1 MVQHVIQW
9 ALQGARDAASGCER
23 PDDDRA
29 DDSDPLKAPMPS
41 DDLSEERQKQILEAA
56 IAEFAQHGFHE
67 TRMED
72 IARASGLSKGAVYIY
87 FKSKDAIIGALL
99 RTLFAWEL
107 RGARNIVDGEGTA
120 TARLQALTHMFADE
134 LDRMVVAMPILMEF
148 YAVAFRQ
155 STVREHLGQ
164 MYEEFRAP
172 LATLVQQGIE
182 CGEFRAVDADDV
194 ALTWIALTEG
204 LTLLWVVNPRGIA
217 WRERADAAVHLLLNG
232 LRVPST

>member
-1 MVQHVIQW
+1 
-9 ALQGARDAASGCER
+9 
-23 PDDDRA
+23 
-29 DDSDPLKAPMPS
+29 MPS

-87 FKSKDAIIGALL
+87 FKSKDAIIAALL

-107 RGARNIVDGEGTA
+107 RGARAIVEGAGTA
-120 TARLQALTHMFADE
+120 TERLLAISHMFADE

-155 STVREHLGQ
+155 SEVRDYLNT
-164 MYEEFRAP
+164 MYADFRDS
-172 LATLVQQGIE
+172 LETLIQQGIE
-182 CGEFRAVDADDV
+182 RGEFRPVEPEGV
-194 ALTWIALTEG
+194 ALTWIALIEG

-217 WRERADAAVHLLLNG
+217 WRERADAAIHLLLDG
-232 LRVPST
+232 LRAPSAQ